1 MPSGTPSASVCV
13 KNINTKVKKQ
23 ELRAQLYDLFGSYGK
38 VLDVVATR
46 APKMRG
52 QAFVVF
58 RDLQSATMAMRG
70 LDGFE
75 FYEKPL
81 SIDYARKKSYA
92 TLVQEHGKEALL
104 NPALLARMSEGL
116 IQPTAKVTY
125 SHAQA
130 DAEGQDKKRAHEDSS
145 QAGETSTL
153 TARPVKTQRTESQP
167 ESNQE
172 EDNDDDGTCKILT
185 EAMEMADSDE
195 D

>member
-1 MPSGTPSASVCV
+1 M
-13 KNINTKVKKQ
+13 
-23 ELRAQLYDLFGSYGK
+23 
-38 VLDVVATR
+38 
-46 APKMRG
+46 
-52 QAFVVF
+52 
-58 RDLQSATMAMRG
+58 
-70 LDGFE
+70 
-75 FYEKPL
+75 
-81 SIDYARKKSYA
+81 
-92 TLVQEHGKEALL
+92 